1 MLRGALDG
9 AGPATGVTPRSTMTE
24 IIRNVQVGE
33 KTFTF
38 SLGHIAKQAHGATMV
53 GFGDSRVLCTVC
65 GAKEARPGVDFLPLT
80 VDYLEKT
87 FAAGKIPGGFYKR
100 EGRPRDH
107 ETLTSRIIDRSLR
120 PLFPKTWRSETQVI
134 ATVLSYDADHA
145 TDVCGL
151 IGSSL
156 ALTLSD
162 IPFEGPIA
170 AVRVGRVGGQLV
182 ANPSVEQRERSD
194 LDLIVA
200 CSEQAIT
207 MVEGG
212 AEEVPEQVIVDALLF
227 AHESCQPLIRFQNE
241 LRAELGQPK
250 RAIPEEERDPHV
262 EARLEAIAGGRL
274 SEAVVVPEKHA
285 RYAAIDEVKKATLEQ
300 LAAELGDAWPDKE
313 RIAKNAFSELKYVL
327 VRRKAVKDRIRLDGR
342 GLADVRPISGQTGFL
357 ERVHGSALFQRGET
371 QAIVTATLGTSAD
384 EQKLDTL
391 EGFTFKRFILHYNF
405 PPYCVG
411 ETKFLRNPGR
421 REIGHGALAER
432 AVARL
437 LPDAEAFPYMVRV
450 VSEITESNGSS
461 SMASVCGATM
471 SMLDAGV
478 PLKAMAAGIAMG
490 LIEQDG
496 GIAVLSD
503 ILGDE
508 DHLGDMDFKVC
519 GTEKGITAVQMDIK
533 LTGVSRETLE
543 TALEQAR
550 EGRLHIL
557 GEMKKVIDGPKPDIS
572 KWAPRI
578 TKVKVK
584 LERIKDVI
592 GPGGKVVK
600 DIVNKTGVSI
610 DIADDGTISIA
621 SSDSVMAEKAI
632 KMVKDITRE
641 PEIGKIY
648 LGNVR
653 KVVDFGAFVEIFPGT
668 DGLVHISDLAEKRV
682 NRVEDIL
689 REGDEVLVKVMSI
702 DRQGKIRL
710 SRKEAIGEPL
720 SE

>member
-1 MLRGALDG
+1 M
-9 AGPATGVTPRSTMTE
+9 SE
-24 IIRNVQVGE
+24 ITHSLKVGD

-38 SLGHIAKQAHGATMV
+38 STGLVAKQAHGSIFV

-65 GAKEARPGVDFLPLT
+65 AAKEPRPGMDFLPLT
-80 VDYLEKT
+80 VDYIEKT

-107 ETLTSRIIDRSLR
+107 ETLMSRIIDRSMR
-120 PLFPKTWRSETQVI
+120 PLFPKTWRCETQVI
-134 ATVLSYDADHA
+134 STVFSYDPDFP

-151 IGSSL
+151 IGASM
-156 ALTLSD
+156 ALTVSS
-162 IPFEGPIA
+162 IPFAGPIA
-170 AVRVGRVGGQLV
+170 AVRIGRIGGELV
-182 ANPSVEQRERSD
+182 ANPGVEERERSD

-212 AEEVPEQVIVDALLF
+212 ADEVSETAIVDALLF
-227 AHESCQPLIRFQNE
+227 AHESCKPLIELQHQ
-241 LRAELGQPK
+241 LRAEFGEPK
-250 RAIPEEERDPHV
+250 REVSPEKKDEALAARVSELATPSLMAAI
-262 EARLEAIAGGRL
+262 
-274 SEAVVVPEKHA
+274 VVPEKQA
-285 RYAAIDEVKKATLEQ
+285 RSAALDQVKKDTLAKVAE
-300 LAAELGDAWPDKE
+300 ELGESAWAEK
-313 RIAKNAFSELKYVL
+313 ASLAGAAFSELKYTA
-327 VRRKAVKDRIRLDGR
+327 VRRKIVQEKVRIDGR
-342 GLADVRPISGQTGFL
+342 GLADVRPIMGQVELL
-357 ERVHGSALFQRGET
+357 ERTHGSALFQRGET
-371 QAIVTATLGTSAD
+371 QAIVTTTLGTSAD

-391 EGFTFKRFILHYNF
+391 EGFSFKRFLLHYNF
-405 PPYCVG
+405 PPYSVG
-411 ETKFLRNPGR
+411 EVKFLRSPGR

-432 AVARL
+432 AVAGL
-437 LPDAEAFPYMVRV
+437 LPDQDAFPYTVRV
-450 VSEITESNGSS
+450 VSEVTESNGSS

-496 GIAVLSD
+496 EIAVLSD

-508 DHLGDMDFKVC
+508 DHLGDMDFKVT
-519 GTEKGITAVQMDIK
+519 GTEQGITAVQMDIK
-533 LTGVSRETLE
+533 LTGVSRQTLE
-543 TALEQAR
+543 KALNQAR
-550 EGRLHIL
+550 DGRLHIL
-557 GEMKKVIDGPKPDIS
+557 QEMKKVIDGPRSEIS

-578 TKVKVK
+578 TKVKIK

-600 DIVNKTGVSI
+600 DIVNKTGVAI
-610 DIADDGTISIA
+610 DIGDDGTISIA
-621 SSDSVMAEKAI
+621 SSDSQMAEKAV

-682 NRVEDIL
+682 NRVDDIV
-689 REGDEVLVKVMSI
+689 REGDEVLVKVVSI

-710 SRKEAIGEPL
+710 SRREAIGQRP
-720 SE
+720 SD

>member
-1 MLRGALDG
+1 M
-9 AGPATGVTPRSTMTE
+9 SE
-24 IIRNVQVGE
+24 IIKKVEVGGKE
-33 KTFTF
+33 MTF
-38 SLGHIAKQAHGATMV
+38 STGHVAKQAHGSVFV

-65 GAKEARPGVDFLPLT
+65 AAKEPRPGMDFLPLT
-80 VDYLEKT
+80 VDYIEKT

-107 ETLTSRIIDRSLR
+107 ETLMSRIIDRSIR
-120 PLFPKTWRSETQVI
+120 PLFPEPWRCETQVI
-134 ATVLSYDADHA
+134 ATVLSFDPDHP

-151 IGSSL
+151 VGTSM

-170 AVRVGRVGGQLV
+170 ACRVGRIDGQLLL
-182 ANPSVEQRERSD
+182 NPGADIRERSD
-194 LDLIVA
+194 LDIIVA

-212 AEEVPEQVIVDALLF
+212 ADEVPESVVVDALLF
-227 AHESCQPLIRFQNE
+227 AHESCQPILALQ
-241 LRAELGQPK
+241 RAVREELGQPK
-250 RAIPEEERDPHV
+250 RVLVPDPKD
-262 EARLEAIAGGRL
+262 EAIERRIEELALPSL
-274 SEAVVVPEKHA
+274 SAAIVVPEKHA
-285 RYAAIDEVKKATLEQ
+285 RYAALDEVKTATLTK
-300 LAAELGDAWPDKE
+300 LAEELGEEQWAEKE
-313 RIAKNAFSELKYVL
+313 KLAKEAFSDLKYVT
-327 VRRKAVKDRIRLDGR
+327 VRRKIVNERRRMDGR
-342 GLADVRPISGQTGFL
+342 GLADVRPITGQVGLL

-371 QAIVTATLGTSAD
+371 QAIVTTTLGTSAD

-391 EGFTFKRFILHYNF
+391 EGFSFKRFLLHYNF
-405 PPYCVG
+405 PPYSVG
-411 ETKFLRNPGR
+411 EVKFLRSPGR

-437 LPDAEAFPYMVRV
+437 LPDAEAFPYTVRV

-478 PLKAMAAGIAMG
+478 PLRAMAAGIAMG

-496 GIAVLSD
+496 KIAVLSD

-508 DHLGDMDFKVC
+508 DHLGDMDFKVT
-519 GTEKGITAVQMDIK
+519 GTERGITAVQMDIK
-533 LTGVSRETLE
+533 LTGVSREVLE

-557 GEMKKVIDGPKPDIS
+557 REMKKVIDAPRAEIS

-584 LERIKDVI
+584 VERIKDVI

-600 DIVNKTGVSI
+600 DIVNKTGVAI
-610 DIADDGTISIA
+610 DIGDDGTISIA
-621 SSDSVMAEKAI
+621 SSDAQMAEKAI
-632 KMVKDITRE
+632 KMIKDITRE

-682 NRVEDIL
+682 NKVEDIV
-689 REGDEVLVKVMSI
+689 REGDEVLVKVVSI

-710 SRKEAIGEPL
+710 SRKEAVGQRP
-720 SE
+720 SD

>member
-1 MLRGALDG
+1 MSEI
-9 AGPATGVTPRSTMTE
+9 TPEITRSVE
-24 IIRNVQVGE
+24 VGG

-38 SLGHIAKQAHGATMV
+38 STGLIAKQAHGSIMV
-53 GFGDSRVLCTVC
+53 GFGDSRVLCTVVA
-65 GAKEARPGVDFLPLT
+65 AKEPRPGMDFLPLT
-80 VDYLEKT
+80 VDYIEKT

-107 ETLTSRIIDRSLR
+107 ETLMSRIIDRSIR
-120 PLFPKTWRSETQVI
+120 PLFPKTWRCETQVI
-134 ATVLSYDADHA
+134 STVFSFDPDYA

-151 IGSSL
+151 IGTSM
-156 ALTLSD
+156 ALSVSN
-162 IPFEGPIA
+162 IPFAGPIA
-170 AVRVGRVGGQLV
+170 AVRVGRVGGQLI
-182 ANPSVEQRERSD
+182 ANPSVKDRAKSD

-212 AEEVPEQVIVDALLF
+212 ADEVPESAIVDALLF
-227 AHESCQPLIRFQNE
+227 AHESCMPLIRIQNE
-241 LRAELGQPK
+241 MRAEIGHEK
-250 RAIPEEERDPHV
+250 RVPPPADKDEAI
-262 EARLEAIAGGRL
+262 EARVSELATPGLSQAI
-274 SEAVVVPEKHA
+274 VVPEKHA
-285 RYAAIDEVKKATLEQ
+285 RYAAIDEVKKSTLAQ
-300 LAAELGDAWPDKE
+300 LESELGEAWTEKEKLAKDAFGKL
-313 RIAKNAFSELKYVL
+313 NYLT
-327 VRRKAVKDRIRLDGR
+327 VRRKIVREKSRIDGR
-342 GLADVRPISGQTGFL
+342 GLADVRPISGQVGFL
-357 ERVHGSALFQRGET
+357 ERCHGSALFQRGET

-391 EGFTFKRFILHYNF
+391 EGFTFKRFLLHYNF
-405 PPYCVG
+405 PPYSVG
-411 ETKFLRNPGR
+411 EVKFLRSPGR

-432 AVARL
+432 AVAGM
-437 LPDAEAFPYMVRV
+437 LPDQDVFPYTVRV
-450 VSEITESNGSS
+450 VSEVTESNGSS

-496 GIAVLSD
+496 EIAVLSD

-508 DHLGDMDFKVC
+508 DHLGDMDFKVT
-519 GTEKGITAVQMDIK
+519 GTTEGITAVQMDIK
-533 LTGVSRETLE
+533 LTGVSRETLT
-543 TALEQAR
+543 TALDQAR

-557 GEMKKVIDGPKPDIS
+557 EEMKKVIGERRPEIS

-578 TKVKVK
+578 QKVKIKV
-584 LERIKDVI
+584 ERIKDVI

-600 DIVNKTGVSI
+600 DIVSKTGVAI
-610 DIADDGTISIA
+610 DIGDDGTISIA
-621 SSDSVMAEKAI
+621 SSDGEMAEKAI
-632 KMVKDITRE
+632 KMIKDLTRE
-641 PEIGKIY
+641 PEINKIY

-653 KVVDFGAFVEIFPGT
+653 KIVDFGAFVEIFPGT

-682 NRVEDIL
+682 NKVEDIL

-710 SRKEAIGEPL
+710 SRKDAIGEEV
-720 SE
+720 SD

>member
-1 MLRGALDG
+1 M
-9 AGPATGVTPRSTMTE
+9 
-24 IIRNVQVGE
+24 
-33 KTFTF
+33 
-38 SLGHIAKQAHGATMV
+38 
-53 GFGDSRVLCTVC
+53 
-65 GAKEARPGVDFLPLT
+65 DFLPLT
-80 VDYLEKT
+80 VDYIEKT

-107 ETLTSRIIDRSLR
+107 ETLMSRIIDRSIR

-134 ATVLSYDADHA
+134 STVFSFDPDYP

-151 IGSSL
+151 IGTSMALSVSS
-156 ALTLSD
+156 
-162 IPFEGPIA
+162 IPFAGPIA
-170 AVRVGRVGGQLV
+170 AVRVGRVDGKLV
-182 ANPSVEQRERSD
+182 SNPSVDQRERSD

-212 AEEVPEQVIVDALLF
+212 AEEVSEDAVVDALLF
-227 AHESCQPLIRFQNE
+227 AHESCKPLIDLQNKMRE
-241 LRAELGQPK
+241 EFGETK
-250 RAIPEEERDPHV
+250 REVPPEEKDEPLADRVHELATPSL
-262 EARLEAIAGGRL
+262 LEAI
-274 SEAVVVPEKHA
+274 VVPEKHA
-285 RYAAIDEVKKATLEQ
+285 RSAAIDDVKSKTMAQLEE
-300 LAAELGDAWPDKE
+300 ELGEAWESKASL
-313 RIAKNAFSELKYVL
+313 AKAAFSELKYTA
-327 VRRKAVKDRIRLDGR
+327 VRRKIVQEKKRIDGR
-342 GLADVRPISGQTGFL
+342 GLADVRPIAGLVGLL
-357 ERVHGSALFQRGET
+357 ERTHGSALFQRGET
-371 QAIVTATLGTSAD
+371 QAIVTTTLGTSAD

-391 EGFTFKRFILHYNF
+391 EGFSFKRFLLHYNF
-405 PPYCVG
+405 PPYSVG
-411 ETKFLRNPGR
+411 EVKFLRSPGR

-432 AVARL
+432 AVSGL
-437 LPDAEAFPYMVRV
+437 LPDQDAFPYTVRV
-450 VSEITESNGSS
+450 VSEVTESNGSS
-461 SMASVCGATM
+461 SMATVCGATM

-496 GIAVLSD
+496 EIAVLSD

-508 DHLGDMDFKVC
+508 DHLGDMDFKVT
-519 GTEKGITAVQMDIK
+519 GTEAGITAVQMDIK

-543 TALEQAR
+543 KALNQAR
-550 EGRLHIL
+550 DGRLHIIQ
-557 GEMKKVIDGPKPDIS
+557 EMKKVIDGPRSEIS

-578 TKVKVK
+578 TKVKIKV
-584 LERIKDVI
+584 ERIKDVI

-600 DIVNKTGVSI
+600 DIVNKTGVAI
-610 DIADDGTISIA
+610 DIGDDGTISIA
-621 SSDSVMAEKAI
+621 SSDAQMAEKAV

-682 NRVEDIL
+682 NRVDDIV
-689 REGDEVLVKVMSI
+689 REGDEVLVKVVSI

-710 SRKEAIGEPL
+710 SRKEAIGQRP
-720 SE
+720 SD

>member
-1 MLRGALDG
+1 
-9 AGPATGVTPRSTMTE
+9 MTE
-24 IIRNVQVGE
+24 IVRSLKVGE

-38 SLGHIAKQAHGATMV
+38 STGLIAKQAHGSIVV
-53 GFGDSRVLCTVC
+53 GFGDSRVLCTVV
-65 GAKEARPGVDFLPLT
+65 GAKEPRPGMDFLPLT
-80 VDYLEKT
+80 VDYIEKT

-107 ETLTSRIIDRSLR
+107 ETLMSRIIDRSIR
-120 PLFPKTWRSETQVI
+120 PLFPKTWRCETQVI
-134 ATVLSYDADHA
+134 STVFSFDPDYP

-151 IGSSL
+151 IGTSM
-156 ALTLSD
+156 ALTVSNL
-162 IPFEGPIA
+162 PFAGPIA
-170 AVRVGRVGGQLV
+170 AVRVGRVDGKLV
-182 ANPSVEQRERSD
+182 ANAGVEDRERSD

-212 AEEVPEQVIVDALLF
+212 AEEVDESVIVDALLF
-227 AHESCQPLIRFQNE
+227 AHETCQPLIKLQND
-241 LRAELGQPK
+241 LRAEIGEEK
-250 RAIPEEERDPHV
+250 RVAPPEVRD
-262 EARLEAIAGGRL
+262 EAIERRVNELATPSL
-274 SEAVVVPEKHA
+274 SKAVVVPEKAA
-285 RYAAIDEVKKATLEQ
+285 RYTAIDEAKKTALATLAE
-300 LAAELGDAWPDKE
+300 ELGEETWSEKE
-313 RIAKNAFSELKYVL
+313 KLAKEAFGDLKYL
-327 VRRKAVKDRIRLDGR
+327 MVRRKIVQEKVRIDGR
-342 GLADVRPISGQTGFL
+342 GLADVRPIMGQVGLL
-357 ERVHGSALFQRGET
+357 ERTHGSALFQRGET
-371 QAIVTATLGTSAD
+371 QAIVTTTLGTSAD

-391 EGFTFKRFILHYNF
+391 EGFSFKRFLLHYNF
-405 PPYCVG
+405 PPYSVG
-411 ETKFLRNPGR
+411 EVKFLRSPGR

-432 AVARL
+432 AVTNL
-437 LPDAEAFPYMVRV
+437 LPDQDDFPYTVRV

-478 PLKAMAAGIAMG
+478 PIKAMAAGIAMG

-496 GIAVLSD
+496 EIAVLSD

-508 DHLGDMDFKVC
+508 DHLGDMDFKVT
-519 GTEKGITAVQMDIK
+519 GTDKGITAVQMDIK

-543 TALEQAR
+543 RALNQAR
-550 EGRLHIL
+550 DGRLHIL
-557 GEMKKVIDGPKPDIS
+557 QEMKKVIDGPRDEIS

-584 LERIKDVI
+584 VERIKDVI

-600 DIVNKTGVSI
+600 DIVNKTGVAI
-610 DIADDGTISIA
+610 DIGDDGTISIA

-641 PEIGKIY
+641 PEVGKIY

-682 NRVEDIL
+682 NRVEDIV
-689 REGDEVLVKVMSI
+689 REGDEVLVKVVSI

-710 SRKEAIGEPL
+710 SRKEAIGQRP
-720 SE
+720 SD